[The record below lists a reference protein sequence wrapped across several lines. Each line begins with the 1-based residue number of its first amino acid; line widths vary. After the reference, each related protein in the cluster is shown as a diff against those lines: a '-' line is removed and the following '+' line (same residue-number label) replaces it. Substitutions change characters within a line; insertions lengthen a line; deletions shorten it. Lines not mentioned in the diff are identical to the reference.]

1 MQAVLSRPWD
11 VHFLRNGNAAV
22 PRQLLYCKR
31 IGPGLTDS
39 RQRGMPQAVQHEIAR
54 EDVPPFLAMPW
65 TAYLGVHVRQRCW
78 QQGLPDES
86 PELFSSDDSI
96 VAVWKLQPNEPMIVA
111 RRLGE
116 VLQDAAQ
123 GQKGWRDLF

>member
-1 MQAVLSRPWD
+1 
-11 VHFLRNGNAAV
+11 
-22 PRQLLYCKR
+22 
-31 IGPGLTDS
+31 
-39 RQRGMPQAVQHEIAR
+39 
-54 EDVPPFLAMPW
+54 MPW